1 MSAVEQPTLWTKFK
15 DFMGGTVVK
24 TITEI
29 HMLMPD
35 SILFGSLLMYF
46 LTQNQAFGIF
56 AIFIFETVLSHKMI
70 SWVSSQAVGSSR
82 PVNLECRPGYKTP
95 QFKAERMFSHDTY
108 PSYGVYSLTAIA
120 TYLGLATKE
129 FANTMDA
136 MGPEWSSRS
145 KVAYTFIALVLIAF
159 IAARAWSCDTMGEI
173 GAAFVLALVS
183 GTIFFYVNKAI
194 FGEEAMNFL
203 GLPYM
208 VSKESQGSPIYVC
221 AAEKQD
227 ESSA

>member
-1 MSAVEQPTLWTKFK
+1 MSAVEQPTLWNKFK

-46 LTQNQAFGIF
+46 LTQNKAFGIF
-56 AIFIFETVLSHKMI
+56 GIFIFETVLSHKMI
-70 SWVSSQAVGSSR
+70 SWVSSQAVGPSR
-82 PVNLECRPGYKTP
+82 PADVQCRPGYKTP

-108 PSYGVYSLTAIA
+108 PSYGVYSVTAIA

-129 FANTMDA
+129 FSNTLNA

-145 KVAYTFIALVLIAF
+145 KMAYTFIALVLFAF
-159 IAARAWSCDTMGEI
+159 IAARAWSCDSIGEI
-173 GAAFVLALVS
+173 AVAFIMALVA
-183 GTIFFYVNKAI
+183 GTIFFYVNKTI

-221 AAEKQD
+221 AAEKQ
-227 ESSA
+227 E

>member
-1 MSAVEQPTLWTKFK
+1 
-15 DFMGGTVVK
+15 
-24 TITEI
+24 
-29 HMLMPD
+29 
-35 SILFGSLLMYF
+35 
-46 LTQNQAFGIF
+46 
-56 AIFIFETVLSHKMI
+56 
-70 SWVSSQAVGSSR
+70 
-82 PVNLECRPGYKTP
+82 
-95 QFKAERMFSHDTY
+95 MFSHDTY

-129 FANTMDA
+129 FSNTMTA

-159 IAARAWSCDTMGEI
+159 LTARAWSCDSMGEI
-173 GAAFVLALVS
+173 AVAFILALVS
-183 GTIFFYVNKAI
+183 GTIFFYVNKSI

-208 VSKESQGSPIYVC
+208 VSKESQGAPIYVC

-227 ESSA
+227 PTSA